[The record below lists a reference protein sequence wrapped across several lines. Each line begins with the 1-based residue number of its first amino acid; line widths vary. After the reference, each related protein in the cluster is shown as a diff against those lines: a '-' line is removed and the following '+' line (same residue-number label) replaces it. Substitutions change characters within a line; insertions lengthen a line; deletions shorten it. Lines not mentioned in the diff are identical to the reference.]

1 MSLPKLLQDK
11 ASDYL
16 TMSDDDKLAFITDAY
31 TQNLCSFPEI
41 ASAAGTYSNKLRRDA
56 KRLGV
61 QIRSQSDAQHL
72 ALKQGKRKH
81 PTEGK
86 VRTDEDKIKISEALA
101 TSWKNLATAER
112 QRRADIVRK
121 QWDSMS
127 DDDKANFHHKAMEAV
142 RVASKEGS
150 KLEKHILGEL
160 IKAGF
165 KTEFHKEHL
174 IVNERLQLDL
184 FLPKINVAI
193 EVDGP
198 SHFAPIWG
206 AKTLERNQKA
216 DKEKAGLLLSKGL
229 VFIRIIQD
237 KPLSQKY
244 KRDIVNA
251 LVNKLNEIVVKFPER
266 HDRYIEISA

>member
-1 MSLPKLLQDK
+1 MSLPKYLQDK
-11 ASDYL
+11 AADYI
-16 TMSDDDKLAFITDAY
+16 TMSDDDKVDFINDAY

-41 ASAAGTYSNKLRRDA
+41 AAAAGTYSNKLRRDA
-56 KRLGV
+56 KRLGI
-61 QIRSQSDAQHL
+61 QIRSQSDAQSL

-86 VRTDEDKIKISEALA
+86 VRTDADKIKISEALA
-101 TSWKNLATAER
+101 TSWKNLAPAER
-112 QRRADIVRK
+112 QRRADIVRE
-121 QWDSMS
+121 QWDNMS
-127 DDDKANFHHKAMEAV
+127 DHDKANFHHKAMEAV

-150 KLEKHILGEL
+150 KLEKHILAEL
-160 IKAGF
+160 INAGF
-165 KTEFHKEHL
+165 KTEFHKEQL

-198 SHFAPIWG
+198 SHFSPIWG
-206 AKTLERNQKA
+206 AKTLERNQRA

-229 VFIRIIQD
+229 VFIRVIQD

-251 LVNKLNEIVVKFPER
+251 LVNKLNEIVAKFPER
-266 HDRYIEISA
+266 QDRYIEISA

>member
-1 MSLPKLLQDK
+1 MSSKKSLQDS
-11 ASDYL
+11 ATDYL
-16 TMSDDDKLAFITDAY
+16 TMSDDEKTEFLTQFY
-31 TQNLCSFPEI
+31 TTEQCSFPEI
-41 ASAAGTYSNKLRRDA
+41 ATAAGTYSNKLRRDA

-61 QIRSQSDAQHL
+61 AIRSQSDAQSL

-86 VRTDEDKIKISEALA
+86 ARNEADKIKISEALA
-101 TSWKNLATAER
+101 TSWKNLAPSER

-121 QWDSMS
+121 QWDNMS
-127 DDDKANFHHKAMEAV
+127 DDDKANFHHKAMDAV

-150 KLEKHILGEL
+150 KLEKYILAEL
-160 IKAGF
+160 LAAGF
-165 KTEFHKEHL
+165 RTEFHKEHL

-198 SHFAPIWG
+198 SHFSPIWG
-206 AKTLERNQKA
+206 AKTLERNQRA

-229 VFIRIIQD
+229 VFVRVIQD

-244 KRDIVNA
+244 QRDIVNA
-251 LVNKLNEIVVKFPER
+251 LVAKLNEIVVKFPER
-266 HDRYIEISA
+266 QDRYIEISA